1 MLEENLHDPDVHNEE
16 IVTGQPS
23 KTSAAR
29 NGTKAFCL
37 VNGTKCLVEF
47 VGTCTLAVFYV
58 LLGDKQ
64 PGILLG
70 LWVIML
76 FGISISGGHFNPA
89 VTLAQMFRK
98 NRDPIFEGSL
108 ALGFVYIAV

>member
-1 MLEENLHDPDVHNEE
+1 MLEENLNDPDVHNEE
-16 IVTGQPS
+16 IITGQPN
-23 KTSAAR
+23 KVGAAR
-29 NGTKAFCL
+29 NGAKAFLL
-37 VNGTKCLVEF
+37 VNGTKVLVEF

-98 NRDPIFEGSL
+98 NKDPLFEGSMM
-108 ALGFVYIAV
+108 LGVVYIIV